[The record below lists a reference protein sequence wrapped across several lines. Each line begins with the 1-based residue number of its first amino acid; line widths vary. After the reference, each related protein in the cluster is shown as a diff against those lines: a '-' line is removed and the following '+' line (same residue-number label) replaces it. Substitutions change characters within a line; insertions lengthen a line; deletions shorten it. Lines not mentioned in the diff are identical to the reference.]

1 MDSLLEPRGASR
13 SLCEEYAR
21 LRRRCDHQPKPE
33 TSGTPGGKT
42 GVEKAAELTLEYKR
56 KLENGV
62 TQFARLKR

>member
-1 MDSLLEPRGASR
+1 M
-13 SLCEEYAR
+13 CEEYAR